1 MGPSVAEV
9 ARTLLR
15 GRLRGSLRVNG
26 LPEPDQT
33 SHATD
38 CAGLPM
44 ILVRRGGR
52 LDTVLCAV
60 GDGQRGAATAP
71 RIALRVEDVPPL
83 DTGPSLGA
91 ATIEGRPRA
100 LAGPHADEA
109 VLEFAEANPLPDLFD
124 VGGDVTLY
132 LLEPE
137 HVRLASAGVVID
149 LDLAEYMAADPD
161 PFHEDERELLLDL
174 VDHHQAEMERYFR
187 RQLDAARVGW
197 RTAPRAVRLDRYG
210 FTLDVGR
217 PEHAR
222 PRWVRLSF
230 ARPVANR
237 RELANLLH
245 PVLFHSSQ

>member
-1 MGPSVAEV
+1 
-9 ARTLLR
+9 
-15 GRLRGSLRVNG
+15 LRGSLRVNG
-26 LPEPDQT
+26 LPEPEPV

-52 LDTVLCAV
+52 LDAVL
-60 GDGQRGAATAP
+60 DTTAP
-71 RIALRVEDVPPL
+71 RLVLRVEDVPPL
-83 DTGPSLGA
+83 DAGPSLGA

-109 VLEFAEANPLPDLFD
+109 VLEFAEANPVSDLFD
-124 VGGDVTLY
+124 VGGDITLY

-137 HVRLASAGVVID
+137 HVRLGRAGVVID
-149 LDLAEYMAADPD
+149 LDLADYMAADPD
-161 PFHEDERELLLDL
+161 PLHEYERDLLLDL
-174 VDHHQAEMERYFR
+174 ADHHKAEMERYFR
-187 RQLDAARVGW
+187 RMLDAGRVDW

-210 FTLDVGR
+210 FTLDVGL

-245 PVLFHSSQ
+245 PVLFHSSH

>member
-1 MGPSVAEV
+1 MGPSAAEV
-9 ARTLLR
+9 TRTLLR

-26 LPEPDQT
+26 LPEPEPV

-44 ILVRRGGR
+44 ILVRQGGR
-52 LDTVLCAV
+52 LDTVL
-60 GDGQRGAATAP
+60 DTSAP
-71 RIALRVEDVPPL
+71 RIVLRVEDVPPL

-109 VLEFAEANPLPDLFD
+109 VLEFAEANPVPDLFD
-124 VGGDVTLY
+124 VGGQGEQQATLY
-132 LLEPE
+132 LLEPDR
-137 HVRLASAGVVID
+137 VRLGRAGVVID
-149 LDLAEYMAADPD
+149 LDLADYMAVDPD
-161 PFHEDERELLLDL
+161 PLHEYERDLLLDL
-174 VDHHQAEMERYFR
+174 VDHHRAELERYFR
-187 RQLDAARVGW
+187 RQLDAARVDW

-210 FTLDVGR
+210 FTLDVGL

-222 PRWVRLSF
+222 PRWVRLAF
-230 ARPVANR
+230 ARPVNNR

-245 PVLFHSSQ
+245 PVLFHSSH

>member
-9 ARTLLR
+9 TRTLLR

-26 LPEPDQT
+26 LPEPESV

-52 LDTVLCAV
+52 LDSVL
-60 GDGQRGAATAP
+60 DTTAP
-71 RIALRVEDVPPL
+71 RVVLRVQDVPPL
-83 DTGPSLGA
+83 GAGPSLGSA
-91 ATIEGRPRA
+91 SIGGRPRA

-109 VLEFAEANPLPDLFD
+109 VLEFAEANPVPDLFD
-124 VGGDVTLY
+124 VGGEGEQQVTLY
-132 LLEPE
+132 LLEPDR
-137 HVRLASAGVVID
+137 VRLGRAGVVVD
-149 LDLAEYMAADPD
+149 LDLADYMAADPD
-161 PFHEDERELLLDL
+161 PLHEDERDLLLDL
-174 VDHHQAEMERYFR
+174 ANHHQDAMERYFR
-187 RQLDAARVGW
+187 AQLDAARVQW
-197 RTAPRAVRLDRYG
+197 RSAPRAVRLDRYG
-210 FTLDVGR
+210 FTLDVGL

-245 PVLFHSSQ
+245 PMLFHSSH

>member
-1 MGPSVAEV
+1 MGPSSAEV
-9 ARTLLR
+9 TRTLLR

-26 LPEPDQT
+26 LPEPEPV

-52 LDTVLCAV
+52 LESVLDAP
-60 GDGQRGAATAP
+60 AP
-71 RIALRVEDVPPL
+71 RIVLRVEDVAPL
-83 DTGPSLGA
+83 EAGPSLGV

-109 VLEFAEANPLPDLFD
+109 VLEFAEANPVPDLFD
-124 VGGDVTLY
+124 VGDDVTLY

-137 HVRLASAGVVID
+137 RVALVRAGVVLD
-149 LDLAEYMAADPD
+149 LDLADYMAADPD
-161 PFHEDERELLLDL
+161 PLHEYERDLLLDL
-174 VDHHQAEMERYFR
+174 VGHHRAEMERYFR
-187 RQLDAARVGW
+187 RQLDAARFDW

-210 FTLDVGR
+210 FTLDVGL

-237 RELANLLH
+237 RALADLLH
-245 PVLFHSSQ
+245 PVLFHSSH